1 MEKEDVICT
10 VTLIIGVLG
19 IFSYLLMAL
28 LWFWFGEIGIVKILF
43 KIGGTL
49 LILAGFGFLLLG
61 IVLYLEGH

>member
-1 MEKEDVICT
+1 MEKEDVIFT

-28 LWFWFGEIGIVKILF
+28 LWFWFGEIEIVKVLF

-61 IVLYLEGH
+61 IVLHLEDY